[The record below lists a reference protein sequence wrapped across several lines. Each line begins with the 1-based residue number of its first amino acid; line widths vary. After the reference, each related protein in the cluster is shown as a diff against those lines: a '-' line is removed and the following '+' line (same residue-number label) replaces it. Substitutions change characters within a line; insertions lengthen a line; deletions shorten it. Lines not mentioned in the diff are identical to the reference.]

1 MKKIESFKSFSQLQ
15 AQLKEDAR
23 QNELATKRE
32 GTVTEFNKLLQ
43 KYNVANINDLNEEDV
58 DTFFTELLGEGNA
71 FGAARAE
78 AIAKGEKEFEVD
90 GETFKVEDVDA
101 EDKENAEEFANEGN
115 AFGAARAEAI
125 AKGEKT
131 FKVDGEEFDVESV
144 DKEDKENAEEFAN
157 EAEAVTERLSSSEM
171 KRISSLINN
180 TELNNFKMA
189 FVAIAQ
195 DLYND
200 GFEFDDVISFLDA
213 VMREPNVRA
222 SIEEAVQEGRA
233 FVAAAKKA
241 KDEGLEEF
249 EFEGKKYPVLI
260 KEGEVNEAANRTAME
275 IGGLT
280 GLNKDAVQ
288 KFVDSNELDIEKVFQ
303 FVKKGK
309 LKDRMDLVSVIAG
322 KPNNPIQKKMIT
334 MFKESVNEGK
344 RENGKVL
351 TVWKKSNVKDLNS
364 IARVYADAMTD
375 ANFHWEAESSKGIGA
390 ASKGKSSDA
399 YSDIAHAAGWSGYAI
414 ANGTLAYLR
423 ELGEEAAA
431 NKFEKAIAKFE
442 LNESVS
448 LDAFE
453 QIIEEGTRGQFG
465 KIDKNGN
472 IQSVYTHYDS
482 YPEHMLR
489 MIKRNYKN
497 GQGVDD
503 VIKKGDNSGLMLNP
517 DEINFYNDGEKP
529 TTGNVKKVIDYLEL
543 VKRNAGAEF
552 VYLWDEKTKQ
562 WFMADIYDALEL
574 KPAF

>member
-23 QNELATKRE
+23 QNELAVKRE
-32 GTVTEFNKLLQ
+32 GTVSEFNKLLQ

-288 KFVDSNELDIEKVFQ
+288 KFVDSNELDIEKVF
-303 FVKKGK
+303 
-309 LKDRMDLVSVIAG
+309 
-322 KPNNPIQKKMIT
+322 
-334 MFKESVNEGK
+334 
-344 RENGKVL
+344 
-351 TVWKKSNVKDLNS
+351 
-364 IARVYADAMTD
+364 
-375 ANFHWEAESSKGIGA
+375 
-390 ASKGKSSDA
+390 
-399 YSDIAHAAGWSGYAI
+399 
-414 ANGTLAYLR
+414 
-423 ELGEEAAA
+423 
-431 NKFEKAIAKFE
+431 
-442 LNESVS
+442 
-448 LDAFE
+448 
-453 QIIEEGTRGQFG
+453 
-465 KIDKNGN
+465 
-472 IQSVYTHYDS
+472 
-482 YPEHMLR
+482 
-489 MIKRNYKN
+489 
-497 GQGVDD
+497 
-503 VIKKGDNSGLMLNP
+503 
-517 DEINFYNDGEKP
+517 
-529 TTGNVKKVIDYLEL
+529 
-543 VKRNAGAEF
+543 
-552 VYLWDEKTKQ
+552 
-562 WFMADIYDALEL
+562 
-574 KPAF
+574 

>member
-23 QNELATKRE
+23 QNELAVKRE
-32 GTVTEFNKLLQ
+32 GTVSEFNKLLQ

-78 AIAKGEKEFEVD
+78 AIAKGEK
-90 GETFKVEDVDA
+90 TFKVGDEEMPVKNVDKED
-101 EDKENAEEFANEGN
+101 EENAEEFANEGN

-131 FKVDGEEFDVESV
+131 FKVDGKEFDVESV

-171 KRISSLINN
+171 KRMSSLINN

-222 SIEEAVQEGRA
+222 SIEESVQEGRA
-233 FVAAAKKA
+233 FAAAAKKA

-249 EFEGKKYPVLI
+249 EFDGKKYPVLI
-260 KEGEVNEAANRTAME
+260 KEGE
-275 IGGLT
+275 
-280 GLNKDAVQ
+280 
-288 KFVDSNELDIEKVFQ
+288 
-303 FVKKGK
+303 
-309 LKDRMDLVSVIAG
+309 
-322 KPNNPIQKKMIT
+322 
-334 MFKESVNEGK
+334 VNEGK

-552 VYLWDEKTKQ
+552 VYLWDEKAKQ
-562 WFMADIYDALEL
+562 WFMADLYDALEL